1 MCGIVTKV
9 KGGVLGHSVKFP
21 VRTGIFPCIP
31 VTAGRTQTQLFST
44 NALKSLMTDGR
55 RQCSSTQWI
64 IEISF

>member
-31 VTAGRTQTQLFST
+31 AGRTQTQLFST
-44 NALKSLMTDGR
+44 NALKSVMTDGR
-55 RQCSSTQWI
+55 RQSSSTQWI